1 MPTFAVPHPA
11 HASREAFPMMTPRR
25 LRAAGASLCALFALL
40 LALPAAAQEAAA
52 AEAAPAP
59 QDEVFFD
66 AVSVDVVNV
75 EVYVTGKDG
84 EPVTGLGKD
93 DFELYEDGRRVEIT
107 NFYAVD
113 DAAPAR
119 PRVAELP
126 VDGAPPPE
134 ALPED
139 EVPAEQKLH
148 LVVYIDN
155 LFITPFNRNTVIRE
169 VDRFLALNM
178 KPGDEAMLVTFDR
191 SLNIRQ
197 PFTRDPRLVSRALE
211 QQLVQRAFG
220 EQARTER
227 MDLIKRV
234 DQSRSAASA
243 LADVDFYAKSVH
255 HDVTVSLRALSELV
269 GSLGGLQG
277 RKAVLLV
284 SEGMPM
290 TAGED
295 MFSLVDVRFGR
306 TASAQ
311 LQANRYRV
319 RRDYRQIVARA
330 NANRVTF
337 YTLDASGG
345 YTNTGISAEYGG
357 ASASYSEIDFVYD
370 SSRQEPL
377 ELLAEGTGGRAT
389 IATANFSDALRRVAQ
404 DLTTYY
410 SLGYAPAHADDGRYH
425 EIEVRVKRP
434 GLAVRHRE
442 GYRSQSLEA
451 RLNDGTTAA
460 LLYGTSSNPLD
471 ADLVFGRPEPDGHG
485 NFLVPVEVKIPIS
498 SMALL
503 PRGEEHQGRMR
514 VALSVLDADG
524 DTSPPAQEPFLVSIP
539 SAEMERAGDA
549 FYTYTATLLMRGG
562 SHLVAAGVSDEI
574 GGTTSYLRQPVR
586 VGV

>member
-1 MPTFAVPHPA
+1 VLNH
-11 HASREAFPMMTPRR
+11 
-25 LRAAGASLCALFALL
+25 
-40 LALPAAAQEAAA
+40 
-52 AEAAPAP
+52 
-59 QDEVFFD
+59 FD
-66 AVSVDVVNV
+66 GVV
-75 EVYVTGKDG
+75 
-84 EPVTGLGKD
+84 
-93 DFELYEDGRRVEIT
+93 
-107 NFYAVD
+107 A
-113 DAAPAR
+113 AAPAR

-126 VDGAPPPE
+126 APGAPPPA
-134 ALPED
+134 ALPEED

-169 VDRFLALNM
+169 VDRFLNLYM

-227 MDLIKRV
+227 MDLIKRI
-234 DQSRSAASA
+234 DQSRSPASA
-243 LADVDFYAKSVH
+243 LADADFYAKSVH
-255 HDVTVSLRALSELV
+255 HDVTVSLRGLSELV
-269 GSLGGLQG
+269 GSLGGLPG
-277 RKAVLLV
+277 RKALLLV

-290 TAGED
+290 SAGED
-295 MFSLVDVRFGR
+295 IFSLVDVRFGR

-357 ASASYSEIDFVYD
+357 SSNTYSEIDFVYD

-389 IATANFSDALRRVAQ
+389 IATANFADALRRVAQ

-425 EIEVRVKRP
+425 QIEVRVKGP

-451 RLNDGTTAA
+451 RLNDGTVAA

-471 ADLVFGRPEPDGHG
+471 AGLAFGRPEPDGHG
-485 NFLVPVEVKIPIS
+485 NFLVPVEVKIPIA

-524 DTSPPAQEPFLVSIP
+524 DTSPPAQEPFTVSIP